1 MITIDSLLISVGGYM
16 PPADLLEVRAAY
28 DYALK
33 IHGDDKKR
41 LSGEPYITHPLMVA
55 QTLATMKL
63 DRHTVCAG
71 LLHSVLK
78 GEAPKSSEA
87 ELEKLFGPE
96 VARIVSG
103 TTKIT
108 NVSFNSRLDYQAEN
122 VKKMLLAMSADI
134 RVLLVRL
141 ADQLHD
147 MRSLEYLSLERQAE
161 IASETMEL
169 YAPLASRIGVDR
181 LKRELEDL
189 AFAYLYPAQFAEIS
203 GKMAMSANE
212 RESFVE
218 RIKEILQ
225 EKLRQHNINDCR
237 ILGRPKHLYSI
248 YRKLIAQKIP
258 LEKVYDKVAFRIIL
272 PTVNECY
279 EALGVVHSLWQPIP
293 SRFKDFIGSPKPNRY
308 QSLHTSVVG
317 PHGDFMEIQLRTMEM
332 DEIANDGIAAHWAY
346 KEGSAI
352 SKKDAQLFQWLKQ
365 MVQGLQEVSD
375 PQEFLTAVK
384 EELTYNEVYAV
395 TPGGEVKE
403 FPRGS
408 TPLDFAYAVH
418 TEVGNRCV
426 GAKVNGRIV
435 PLKYIL
441 KNGDVVEI
449 ITSASQHPS
458 QGWLALVKTNR
469 AKSRIRHWLNQ
480 EEWEKSL
487 TVGREICDRE
497 LHKYDLSLKKIIR
510 TGHLREL
517 LKKFSCN
524 ALDDLLRKVGSA
536 KVSTKAIVEA
546 LQPPELKVEP
556 PPPPPSALPPPPKA
570 GKEGREFAI
579 RIDGIDDLLVKI
591 SNCCMPMPGDD
602 IMGFITAGRGISVH
616 KASCRNFLATDSER
630 WVEVE
635 WAATARVRHRAQIQI
650 SAHDKQGLLAAVCNA
665 CSADNAHLL
674 DVTAHAS
681 TNTNMALINLVVEVD
696 NIDHLHHLLLRL
708 SQMQGVVEA
717 RRK

>member
-1 MITIDSLLISVGGYM
+1 MITIDTLLENTRGYM
-16 PPADLLEVRAAY
+16 APADLVEIRAAY
-28 DYALK
+28 DFALK
-33 IHGDDKKR
+33 IHGEDKKR
-41 LSGEPYITHPLMVA
+41 LSGEPYITHPLTVA
-55 QTLATMKL
+55 QTLVRMKL
-63 DRHTVCAG
+63 DRHAVMAG

-78 GEAPKSSEA
+78 GAEPKTTEA
-87 ELEKLFGPE
+87 ELEKLFGKE

-147 MRSLEYLSLERQAE
+147 MRSLEYLSPERQAE
-161 IASETMEL
+161 IASETMDL
-169 YAPLASRIGVDR
+169 YAPLASRLGIDR
-181 LKRELEDL
+181 IKRELEDL
-189 AFAYLYPAQFAEIS
+189 AFAYLHPAQFAEIS

-212 RESFVE
+212 RENFVDQ
-218 RIKEILQ
+218 IKEILQ
-225 EKLRQHNINDCR
+225 EKLRQYNLGDCR

-248 YRKLIAQKIP
+248 YRKLVAQKIP

-272 PTVNECY
+272 PTISECY
-279 EALGVVHSLWQPIP
+279 EALGVVHSLWQPIA
-293 SRFKDFIGSPKPNRY
+293 SRFKDFISSPKPNRY

-352 SKKDAQLFQWLKQ
+352 SKKDAELFHWLKQ

-375 PQEFLTAVK
+375 PQEFMTAVK
-384 EELTYNEVYAV
+384 EELTYNEVYAL

-403 FPRGS
+403 FPLGS

-435 PLKYIL
+435 PLRYVL
-441 KNGDVVEI
+441 KNGDMVEI
-449 ITSASQHPS
+449 ITNPSQHPS

-480 EEWEKSL
+480 DELDKSL

-524 ALDDLLRKVGSA
+524 SLDDLLRKVGSA
-536 KVSTKAIVEA
+536 KVSSKAIVEA
-546 LQPPELKVEP
+546 FQPPELKEQLP
-556 PPPPPSALPPPPKA
+556 PVLPVPPPSKPAE
-570 GKEGREFAI
+570 KEGREFAI

-616 KASCRNFLATDSER
+616 KASCRNFLATDPER

-635 WAATARVRHRAQIQI
+635 WAATARTRHRAKIQI
-650 SAHDKQGLLAAVCNA
+650 SAHDKQGLLAAICNA
-665 CSADNAHLL
+665 CSGENAHIL
-674 DVTAHAS
+674 DVAAHAT
-681 TNTNMALINLVVEVD
+681 TNTNMALINVVVEVD
-696 NIDHLHHLLLRL
+696 NLDHLQKLVQRIT
-708 SQMQGVVEA
+708 QMQGVVEA